1 MSAFDQ
7 LDNKS
12 VVVGGNEY
20 SNVESTKCMITH
32 LPIPELLI
40 LMIACWCC
48 SSLPFFLMRLVACNE
63 KVKERRAI
71 LILQC
76 LFFWIEAK
84 IVCYKLK
91 FMAASALIKMLAMW
105 P

>member
-1 MSAFDQ
+1 MVCLSNLIMSAFDL

-32 LPIPELLI
+32 LPIPELLF

-48 SSLPFFLMRLVACNE
+48 SSLPFV
-63 KVKERRAI
+63 
-71 LILQC
+71 LI
-76 LFFWIEAK
+76 
-84 IVCYKLK
+84 
-91 FMAASALIKMLAMW
+91 
-105 P
+105 

>member
-1 MSAFDQ
+1 MVCLFNSKMSAFDQ

-20 SNVESTKCMITH
+20 SNVESTKCVITH

-48 SSLPFFLMRLVACNE
+48 GSLPFVLMGLVVCND
-63 KVKERRAI
+63 KVNEQRAI
-71 LILQC
+71 LILRC
-76 LFFWIEAK
+76 
-84 IVCYKLK
+84 
-91 FMAASALIKMLAMW
+91 
-105 P
+105 

>member
-1 MSAFDQ
+1 MCLFNLIMSAFDL

-32 LPIPELLI
+32 LPIPEFLF

-48 SSLPFFLMRLVACNE
+48 SSLPFVLMGLVACNE

-71 LILQC
+71 LILRC
-76 LFFWIEAK
+76 
-84 IVCYKLK
+84 
-91 FMAASALIKMLAMW
+91 
-105 P
+105 